1 MTHPQDLSLREQASA
16 VASGELD
23 PSELLDAT
31 FARIEERDGAL
42 NSVVVRFQDEARQM
56 LADAP
61 SGPLHGVPV
70 VVKDMF
76 RLPWYAPRD
85 GAPGEA
91 AGPGESAVF
100 RRLCD
105 AGAVIVGIGQC
116 HYWGA
121 GSTGHV
127 SAWGPCGNPWNP
139 AHCAGGS
146 SGGSAAAVGAR
157 LVAAAVGTDGGGSV
171 RLPSAYCGVTG
182 MKTTFGAIDADGYT
196 HGFSDMGAIGPI
208 CRDAAD
214 ARLFNEVLT
223 GRPLARGDGSTM
235 RIGVVR
241 DPWWTN
247 LDPEIERASG
257 AALEAAGWE
266 RVELSLAGAEHQQA
280 AALVCLTVQSL
291 PMIRPEELA
300 EAEPVLRALTKFELT
315 MTPMIVHQ
323 AARIRSLLRRETAK
337 AFARCDVLAW
347 PTVPAPAP
355 PIENPTVELPSGRA
369 PADPGNLRQTGFGN
383 LTGIPGISVPVGL
396 HSSGLPMAL
405 QLQAPWGE
413 EARLFDA
420 AEHLEEATGREFV
433 DAAPG
438 GGEAPGH
445 RRPEA
450 EFSSGRG
457 AGSPAEL

>member
-1 MTHPQDLSLREQASA
+1 MSHPQDLSLRQQAAA

-23 PSELLDAT
+23 PRELLDAT
-31 FARIEERDGAL
+31 FARIEERDVAL
-42 NSVVVRFQDEARQM
+42 NSVVVRFPDEASRM
-56 LADAP
+56 LAEAP
-61 SGPLHGVPV
+61 PGPLHGVPV

-85 GAPGEA
+85 GASGEA
-91 AGPGESAVF
+91 APPGESAVY
-100 RRLCD
+100 RRLRD
-105 AGAVIVGIGQC
+105 AGAVIAGIGQA

-139 AHCAGGS
+139 DHCAGGS

-182 MKTTFGAIDADGYT
+182 MKVTFGAIETEGYT
-196 HGFSDMGAIGPI
+196 HGYSDMGAIGPI

-214 ARLFNEVLT
+214 ARLFADVLT
-223 GRPLARGDGSTM
+223 GRALTRGDGA
-235 RIGVVR
+235 RLRVGVVR
-241 DPWWTN
+241 DPWWAN
-247 LDPEIERASG
+247 LDPEIERACDD
-257 AALEAAGWE
+257 ALDAAGWE

-291 PMIRPEELA
+291 PMLQPEEIA
-300 EAEPVLRALTKFELT
+300 EADPILRALTKFELV
-315 MTPMIVHQ
+315 MTPVIVHQ
-323 AARIRSLLRRETAK
+323 AARIRSLLRRELAA
-337 AFARCDVLAW
+337 AFASCDILAW

-369 PADPGNLRQTGFGN
+369 PADPGNLRQTGLGN

-396 HSSGLPMAL
+396 HSTGLPMAL
-405 QLQAPWGE
+405 QLQAPWGD

-433 DAAPG
+433 DATPPVR
-438 GGEAPGH
+438 EK
-445 RRPEA
+445 
-450 EFSSGRG
+450 
-457 AGSPAEL
+457 GSVPL

>member
-1 MTHPQDLSLREQASA
+1 MSHPQDLSLREQAA
-16 VASGELD
+16 AIASGAID
-23 PSELLDAT
+23 PVELLDAT

-42 NSVVVRFQDEARQM
+42 NSVVVRFPDEARQM
-56 LADAP
+56 LDDAP
-61 SGPLHGVPV
+61 PGPLHGVPV
-70 VVKDMF
+70 LVKDMF

-85 GAPGEA
+85 GAHSEA
-91 AGPGESAVF
+91 APVGESGVYH
-100 RRLCD
+100 RLRD
-105 AGAVIVGIGQC
+105 AGAVIVGIAQC

-182 MKTTFGAIDADGYT
+182 MKVTFGAIATHGYT
-196 HGFSDMGAIGPI
+196 HGYSDMGAIGPI

-214 ARLFNEVLT
+214 ARLFGEVLT
-223 GRPLARGDGSTM
+223 GRGLVRGDG
-235 RIGVVR
+235 RRLRVGIVR

-247 LDPEIERASG
+247 LDPEIEDACGS
-257 AALEAAGWE
+257 ALDEAGWE
-266 RVELSLAGAEHQQA
+266 CVELSLAGAEHQQA
-280 AALVCLTVQSL
+280 AALVCLTIQSL
-291 PMIRPEELA
+291 PMITRDELL
-300 EAEPVLRALTKFELT
+300 EADPILRALIKFELL
-315 MTPMIVHQ
+315 MTPVIVYQ
-323 AARIRSLLRRETAK
+323 AARIRSLLRRETAR
-337 AFARCDVLAW
+337 AFADCDVLAW

-420 AEHLEEATGREFV
+420 AEHLEEATGRKFV
-433 DAAPG
+433 DAVPPI
-438 GGEAPGH
+438 GEGL
-445 RRPEA
+445 
-450 EFSSGRG
+450 GRE
-457 AGSPAEL
+457 PARQQ

>member
-1 MTHPQDLSLREQASA
+1 MSHPQDLSLRNQAAA

-23 PSELLDAT
+23 AAELLDAT

-42 NSVVVRFQDEARQM
+42 NSVVVRFPDEARRM

-61 SGPLHGVPV
+61 RGPLHGVPV

-85 GAPGEA
+85 GAPADA
-91 AGPGESAVF
+91 APPGESAVY
-100 RRLCD
+100 RRLRD
-105 AGAVIVGIGQC
+105 AGAVIVGIAQC

-121 GSTGHV
+121 GTTGHV

-182 MKTTFGAIDADGYT
+182 MKVTFGAIEVDGYT
-196 HGFSDMGAIGPI
+196 HGYSDMGAIGPI

-214 ARLFNEVLT
+214 ARVFGEVLS
-223 GRPLARGDGSTM
+223 GRALTRGDG
-235 RIGVVR
+235 RRLRVGVVR

-247 LDPEIERASG
+247 LDPEIGRACDD
-257 AALEAAGWE
+257 ALDAAGWE
-266 RVELSLAGAEHQQA
+266 RVELSLGGAEHQQA
-280 AALVCLTVQSL
+280 AALVCLTIQSL
-291 PMIRPEELA
+291 PMLTADEIA
-300 EAEPVLRALTKFELT
+300 EAEPVLRALAKFELL
-315 MTPMIVHQ
+315 MTPVIVHQ
-323 AARIRSLLRRETAK
+323 AARVRSLLRREVAR
-337 AFARCDVLAW
+337 AFADCDVLAW

-396 HSSGLPMAL
+396 HSSGLPMGL
-405 QLQAPWGE
+405 QLQAPWSE

-433 DAAPG
+433 DAEPDYA
-438 GGEAPGH
+438 
-445 RRPEA
+445 RPEA
-450 EFSSGRG
+450 EPPHQN
-457 AGSPAEL
+457 AGLEAPRSYTSRS

>member
-1 MTHPQDLSLREQASA
+1 MSHPQDLSLREQAAA
-16 VASGELD
+16 VASGALD
-23 PSELLDAT
+23 AEELLDAT
-31 FARIEERDGAL
+31 LTRIDERDGAL
-42 NSVVVRFQDEARQM
+42 NSVVVRFPDEARQM

-61 SGPLHGVPV
+61 RGPLHGVPV

-85 GAPGEA
+85 GAPVEA
-91 AGPGESAVF
+91 APPGESAVY
-100 RRLCD
+100 RRLRD
-105 AGAVIVGIGQC
+105 AGAVIVGIAQC

-127 SAWGPCGNPWNP
+127 SAWGPVGNPWNP
-139 AHCAGGS
+139 EHCAGGS

-171 RLPSAYCGVTG
+171 RLPAAYCGVTG
-182 MKTTFGAIDADGYT
+182 MKVTFGGIDTDGYT
-196 HGFSDMGAIGPI
+196 HGYSDMGAIGPM

-214 ARLFNEVLT
+214 TRIFGEVLM
-223 GRPLARGDGSTM
+223 GRGIGRGDG
-235 RIGVVR
+235 RALRVGVVR

-247 LDPEIERASG
+247 LDPEIERACDAS
-257 AALEAAGWE
+257 LDNAGWE
-266 RVELSLAGAEHQQA
+266 RVELSLRGVEHQQA

-291 PMIRPEELA
+291 PMLRPEEL
-300 EAEPVLRALTKFELT
+300 ERAEPVLRALTKFELL
-315 MTPMIVHQ
+315 MTPVIVHQ
-323 AARIRSLLRRETAK
+323 AARIRSLLRRELAA
-337 AFARCDVLAW
+337 AFEHCDVLAW

-355 PIENPTVELPSGRA
+355 PIENPTIELPSGRA
-369 PADPGNLRQTGFGN
+369 PADDGNLRHTGLGN
-383 LTGIPGISVPVGL
+383 LSGIPGISVPVGT

-433 DAAPG
+433 DAAPPT
-438 GGEAPGH
+438 ALA
-445 RRPEA
+445 R
-450 EFSSGRG
+450 SST
-457 AGSPAEL
+457 

>member
-1 MTHPQDLSLREQASA
+1 MSHPQDLPLREQARA
-16 VASGELD
+16 IASGELD
-23 PSELLDAT
+23 PGELLDAT

-42 NSVVVRFQDEARQM
+42 NSVVVRFPDEARRM
-56 LADAP
+56 LSEAP
-61 SGPLHGVPV
+61 DGPLRGVPV

-85 GAPGEA
+85 GAPEEA
-91 AGPGESAVF
+91 APPGESAVY
-100 RRLCD
+100 RRLRD
-105 AGAVIVGIGQC
+105 AGAVIVGIGQS

-127 SAWGPCGNPWNP
+127 SAWGACGNPWNP

-146 SGGSAAAVGAR
+146 SGGSASAVGGR
-157 LVAAAVGTDGGGSV
+157 LVGAAVGTDGGGSV
-171 RLPSAYCGVTG
+171 RLPAAYCGVTG
-182 MKTTFGAIDADGYT
+182 MKVTYGAIPVEGYT
-196 HGFSDMGAIGPI
+196 HGYSDMGAIGPM

-214 ARLFNEVLT
+214 ARLFGGVLM
-223 GRPLARGDGSTM
+223 GDEAAQGDGS
-235 RIGVVR
+235 RLRVGIVR

-247 LDPEIERASG
+247 LDPEIERACED
-257 AALEAAGWE
+257 AIAAAGWE
-266 RVELSLAGAEHQQA
+266 TVDLSLAGAEHAQA
-280 AALVCLTVQSL
+280 AALICLTVQSL
-291 PMIRPEELA
+291 PMLTREEL
-300 EAEPVLRALTKFELT
+300 EVAEPVLKAVTKFALL
-315 MTPMIVHQ
+315 ISSVSVYQ
-323 AARIRSLLRRETAK
+323 SLRVRSLLRRQAAA
-337 AFARCDVLAW
+337 AFERCDVLAW

-396 HSSGLPMAL
+396 HSEGLPMAL

-433 DAAPG
+433 EAQPETWSSAPV
-438 GGEAPGH
+438 
-445 RRPEA
+445 
-450 EFSSGRG
+450 SG
-457 AGSPAEL
+457 SKT

>member
-1 MTHPQDLSLREQASA
+1 MSHPQDLSLREQAAA
-16 VASGELD
+16 VESGALD
-23 PSELLDAT
+23 AEELLDAT
-31 FARIEERDGAL
+31 LARIDERDGVL
-42 NSVVVRFQDEARQM
+42 NSVVVRFPDEARQM

-61 SGPLHGVPV
+61 RGPLHGVTV

-85 GAPGEA
+85 GAPAEA
-91 AGPGESAVF
+91 APPGESAVY
-100 RRLCD
+100 RRLRD
-105 AGAVIVGIGQC
+105 AGAVIVGIAQC

-127 SAWGPCGNPWNP
+127 SAWGPVGNPWDP

-171 RLPSAYCGVTG
+171 RLPAAYCGVTG
-182 MKTTFGAIDADGYT
+182 MKVTFGGIDTDGYT
-196 HGFSDMGAIGPI
+196 HGYSDMGAIGPM

-214 ARLFNEVLT
+214 ARIFGEVLM
-223 GRPLARGDGSTM
+223 GRGLERGDG
-235 RIGVVR
+235 RALRVGVVH
-241 DPWWTN
+241 DPWWGN
-247 LDPEIERASG
+247 LDPEIERACD
-257 AALEAAGWE
+257 AALDSAAWE
-266 RVELSLAGAEHQQA
+266 RVELSLRGVEHQQA

-291 PMIRPEELA
+291 PMLRPEEL
-300 EAEPVLRALTKFELT
+300 EQAEPVLRALTKFELL
-315 MTPMIVHQ
+315 MTPVIVHQ
-323 AARIRSLLRRETAK
+323 AARIRSLLRRELAA
-337 AFARCDVLAW
+337 AFEHCDVLAW

-383 LTGIPGISVPVGL
+383 LTGIPGISVPVGT

-433 DAAPG
+433 DAAPPT
-438 GGEAPGH
+438 ALA
-445 RRPEA
+445 R
-450 EFSSGRG
+450 SST
-457 AGSPAEL
+457 

>member
-1 MTHPQDLSLREQASA
+1 MTHPQDLSLCEQAAA

-23 PSELLDAT
+23 ASELLDAT

-42 NSVVVRFQDEARQM
+42 NSVVVRFHDEARQM

-61 SGPLHGVPV
+61 PGPLHGVPV

-85 GAPGEA
+85 GAPGESA
-91 AGPGESAVF
+91 PPGESAVF
-100 RRLCD
+100 RRLRD
-105 AGAVIVGIGQC
+105 AGAVIAGIGQC

-182 MKTTFGAIDADGYT
+182 MKTTFGAIDGDGYT

-214 ARLFNEVLT
+214 GRLFGEVLT
-223 GRPLARGDGSTM
+223 GRPLARGDGSAL
-235 RIGVVR
+235 RVGVVR

-247 LDPEIERASG
+247 VDPEIERACD
-257 AALEAAGWE
+257 AALDATGWE
-266 RVELSLAGAEHQQA
+266 RVELSLARSEHQQA

-291 PMIRPEELA
+291 PMIRPDELA
-300 EAEPVLRALTKFELT
+300 EADAVLRALTKFELT

-323 AARIRSLLRRETAK
+323 AARIRSLLRREVAD
-337 AFARCDVLAW
+337 AFEHCDVLAW

-355 PIENPTVELPSGRA
+355 PIEHPTVELPSGRA

-420 AEHLEEATGREFV
+420 AEHIEDATGREFV
-433 DAAPG
+433 DAVAPVT
-438 GGEAPGH
+438 A
-445 RRPEA
+445 RVR
-450 EFSSGRG
+450 SST
-457 AGSPAEL
+457 

>member
-1 MTHPQDLSLREQASA
+1 MSHPQDLSLREQAA
-16 VASGELD
+16 AIASGELD
-23 PSELLDAT
+23 PTELLDAT
-31 FARIEERDGAL
+31 FARIDERDGAL
-42 NSVVVRFQDEARQM
+42 NSVVVRFPEEARQM
-56 LADAP
+56 LESAP

-85 GAPGEA
+85 GAKGEA
-91 AGPGESAVF
+91 APPGESAVY
-100 RRLCD
+100 RRLRD

-182 MKTTFGAIDADGYT
+182 MKATLGAIDVDGYT
-196 HGFSDMGAIGPI
+196 HGYSDMGAIGPI

-214 ARLFNEVLT
+214 ARLFGEVLM
-223 GRPLARGDGSTM
+223 GRVLARGDG
-235 RIGVVR
+235 RPLRVGIVR

-247 LDPEIERASG
+247 LDPEIERDCES
-257 AALEAAGWE
+257 ALDAVAWE
-266 RVELSLAGAEHQQA
+266 RVDLSLAGAEHQQA
-280 AALVCLTVQSL
+280 AALVCLTIQSL

-300 EAEPVLRALTKFELT
+300 DADAVLRALIKFELT
-315 MTPMIVHQ
+315 MTPLIVHQ
-323 AARIRSLLRRETAK
+323 AARIRSLLRREMAA
-337 AFARCDVLAW
+337 AFERCDILAW

-369 PADPGNLRQTGFGN
+369 PADPGNLRQTGIGN
-383 LTGIPGISVPVGL
+383 LTGVPGISVPVGK
-396 HSSGLPMAL
+396 HSSGLPTAL
-405 QLQAPWGE
+405 QLLAPWGE

-420 AEHLEEATGREFV
+420 AEQLEEATGREFV
-433 DAAPG
+433 DAEPPLTAP
-438 GGEAPGH
+438 A
-445 RRPEA
+445 RTRT
-450 EFSSGRG
+450 
-457 AGSPAEL
+457 

>member
-1 MTHPQDLSLREQASA
+1 VSHPQDLSLREQAAA
-16 VASGELD
+16 VASGALD
-23 PSELLDAT
+23 PSDLLDAT
-31 FARIEERDGAL
+31 FARIEERDGPI
-42 NSVVVRFQDEARQM
+42 NSVVVQFPDEARAM

-61 SGPLHGVPV
+61 AGPLHGVPV
-70 VVKDMF
+70 LVKDMF

-91 AGPGESAVF
+91 APPGESAVY

-105 AGAVIVGIGQC
+105 AGAVIAGIAQC

-127 SAWGPCGNPWNP
+127 SAWGPCGNPWDP

-182 MKTTFGAIDADGYT
+182 MKVTFGAIDTEGYT
-196 HGFSDMGAIGPI
+196 HGYSDMGAIGPI
-208 CRDAAD
+208 CRDAGD
-214 ARLFNEVLT
+214 ARVFGEVLT
-223 GRPLARGDGSTM
+223 GRALTRGDG
-235 RIGVVR
+235 RALRVGVVR

-247 LDPEIERASG
+247 LDPEIETACD

-266 RVELSLAGAEHQQA
+266 RIELALAGAEHQQA
-280 AALVCLTVQSL
+280 AALVCLTTQSL
-291 PMIRPEELA
+291 PMLTAEEIA
-300 EAEPVLRALTKFELT
+300 EAEPVLRALVKFELL
-315 MTPMIVHQ
+315 MTPLVVHQ
-323 AARIRSLLRRETAK
+323 AERIRSLLRREVAA
-337 AFARCDVLAW
+337 AFAQCDILAW

-383 LTGIPGISVPVGL
+383 LTGIPGISVPVGV
-396 HSSGLPMAL
+396 HSNGLPMAL
-405 QLQAPWGE
+405 QLQGPWGE

-433 DAAPG
+433 DAEPPLTAP
-438 GGEAPGH
+438 A
-445 RRPEA
+445 R
-450 EFSSGRG
+450 SST
-457 AGSPAEL
+457 

>member
-1 MTHPQDLSLREQASA
+1 MSHPQDLSLREQAGA

-23 PSELLDAT
+23 AGELLDAT

-42 NSVVVRFQDEARQM
+42 NSVVVRFPEEARQM

-61 SGPLHGVPV
+61 HGPLRGVPV
-70 VVKDMF
+70 AVKDMF

-85 GAPGEA
+85 GAPTEA
-91 AGPGESAVF
+91 APPGESAVY
-100 RRLCD
+100 RRLRD
-105 AGAVIVGIGQC
+105 AGAVIVGIAQC

-127 SAWGPCGNPWNP
+127 SAWGPVGNPWNP

-157 LVAAAVGTDGGGSV
+157 LVTAAVGTDGGGSV
-171 RLPSAYCGVTG
+171 RLPAAYCGVTG
-182 MKTTFGAIDADGYT
+182 MKVTFGAIEADGYT
-196 HGFSDMGAIGPI
+196 HGYSDMGAIGPI

-214 ARLFNEVLT
+214 ARVFGEVLM
-223 GRPLARGDGSTM
+223 GRGLAHGDGGAL
-235 RIGVVR
+235 RVGLVR

-247 LDPEIERASG
+247 VDPEIERACG
-257 AALEAAGWE
+257 AAIDAAGWD
-266 RVELSLAGAEHQQA
+266 RVELSIAGSEHQQA
-280 AALVCLTVQSL
+280 AALVCLTMQSL
-291 PMIRPEELA
+291 PMLEPGDLA
-300 EAEPVLRALTKFELT
+300 AADPILRALTKFELL
-315 MTPMIVHQ
+315 MTPVIVHQ
-323 AARIRSLLRRETAK
+323 ATRIRSLLRRELTRV
-337 AFARCDVLAW
+337 FEQCDVLAW

-383 LTGIPGISVPVGL
+383 LTGIPGVSVPVGL

-420 AEHLEEATGREFV
+420 AERLEEATGREFV
-433 DAAPG
+433 DLEPGATAPV
-438 GGEAPGH
+438 
-445 RRPEA
+445 R
-450 EFSSGRG
+450 SST
-457 AGSPAEL
+457 

>member
-1 MTHPQDLSLREQASA
+1 VSHPQDLSLREQAA
-16 VASGELD
+16 AIASGELD
-23 PSELLDAT
+23 AAELLDAT

-42 NSVVVRFQDEARQM
+42 NSVVVRFPEEARQM

-61 SGPLHGVPV
+61 PGPLHGVPV

-85 GAPGEA
+85 GAPREA
-91 AGPGESAVF
+91 APPGDSAIY
-100 RRLCD
+100 RRLRD
-105 AGAVIVGIGQC
+105 AGAVIVGISQC

-139 AHCAGGS
+139 EHCAGGS

-171 RLPSAYCGVTG
+171 RLPSGYCGVTG
-182 MKTTFGAIDADGYT
+182 LKATFGAIEVDGYT
-196 HGFSDMGAIGPI
+196 QGFSDMGAIGPI

-214 ARLFNEVLT
+214 ARAFGEVLIARALT
-223 GRPLARGDGSTM
+223 RGEGRALRV
-235 RIGVVR
+235 GVVR
-241 DPWWTN
+241 DPFWTN
-247 LDPEIERASG
+247 LDPEIESACE
-257 AALEAAGWE
+257 AALDAAGWE
-266 RVELSLAGAEHQQA
+266 RVELSIAGAEHQQA

-291 PMIRPEELA
+291 PMLTPEEIA
-300 EAEPVLRALTKFELT
+300 EAEPVLRALVKFELLL
-315 MTPMIVHQ
+315 TPLVVHQ
-323 AARIRSLLRRETAK
+323 AARIRSLLRREVAA
-337 AFARCDVLAW
+337 AFAHCDVLAW

-355 PIENPTVELPSGRA
+355 PIANPTVELPSGRA

-383 LTGIPGISVPVGL
+383 LTGIPGISVPVGT

-433 DAAPG
+433 EALPPLAAQ
-438 GGEAPGH
+438 
-445 RRPEA
+445 
-450 EFSSGRG
+450 SSR
-457 AGSPAEL
+457 S

>member
-1 MTHPQDLSLREQASA
+1 VSHPQDLSLREQAAA
-16 VASGELD
+16 VASGALD
-23 PSELLDAT
+23 PNELLDAT
-31 FARIEERDGAL
+31 FARIEERDGPL
-42 NSVVVRFQDEARQM
+42 NSVVARFPDEARTM
-56 LADAP
+56 LAEAP
-61 SGPLHGVPV
+61 PGPLHGVPV
-70 VVKDMF
+70 LVKDMF

-91 AGPGESAVF
+91 APPGESAVY
-100 RRLCD
+100 RRLRD
-105 AGAVIVGIGQC
+105 AGAVIAGISQC

-182 MKTTFGAIDADGYT
+182 MKATFGAIDTEGYT
-196 HGFSDMGAIGPI
+196 HGYSDMGAIGPI

-214 ARLFNEVLT
+214 ARIFGEVLT
-223 GRPLARGDGSTM
+223 GRALTRGDG
-235 RIGVVR
+235 RALRVGVVR

-247 LDPEIERASG
+247 LDPEIETACD
-257 AALEAAGWE
+257 AALDAAGWE
-266 RVELSLAGAEHQQA
+266 RVELSLTGAQHQQA
-280 AALVCLTVQSL
+280 AALVCLTTQSL
-291 PMIRPEELA
+291 PMLTADEIA
-300 EAEPVLRALTKFELT
+300 QAEPVLRALIKFELL
-315 MTPMIVHQ
+315 MTPLVVHQ
-323 AARIRSLLRRETAK
+323 AERMRSLLRREVAA
-337 AFARCDVLAW
+337 AFAQCDILAW

-355 PIENPTVELPSGRA
+355 AIENPTVELPSGRA

-383 LTGIPGISVPVGL
+383 LTGIPGISVPVGV
-396 HSSGLPMAL
+396 HSSGLPMGL
-405 QLQAPWGE
+405 QLQGPWGE

-433 DAAPG
+433 DAEPPLTAP
-438 GGEAPGH
+438 A
-445 RRPEA
+445 R
-450 EFSSGRG
+450 SST
-457 AGSPAEL
+457 

>member
-1 MTHPQDLSLREQASA
+1 MSHPQDLSLREQAA
-16 VASGELD
+16 AIAAGDLD
-23 PSELLDAT
+23 AGELLDAT

-42 NSVVVRFQDEARQM
+42 NSVVVRFPDEAREM
-56 LADAP
+56 LAGAP
-61 SGPLHGVPV
+61 QGPLHGVPV
-70 VVKDMF
+70 AVKDMF
-76 RLPWYAPRD
+76 RLPWYGPRD

-91 AGPGESAVF
+91 APPGESAVY
-100 RRLCD
+100 RRLRD
-105 AGAVIVGIGQC
+105 AGAAIVGVTQC

-171 RLPSAYCGVTG
+171 RLPAAYCGVTG
-182 MKTTFGAIDADGYT
+182 MKVTFGGIETDGYT
-196 HGFSDMGAIGPI
+196 HGYSDMGAIGPM

-214 ARLFNEVLT
+214 ARLFGSVLM
-223 GRPLARGDGSTM
+223 GRELAASDG
-235 RIGVVR
+235 RALRVGIVR
-241 DPWWTN
+241 DPWWGD
-247 LDPEIERASG
+247 LDSEIERACD
-257 AALEAAGWE
+257 AALGASGWE

-291 PMIRPEELA
+291 PMLTREEIV
-300 EAEPVLRALTKFELT
+300 EAEPVLRALTKFELL
-315 MTPMIVHQ
+315 MTPVIVHQ
-323 AARIRSLLRRETAK
+323 AARVRSLLRREAAA
-337 AFARCDVLAW
+337 AFERCDVLAW

-383 LTGIPGISVPVGL
+383 LTGLPGISVPVGL

-420 AEHLEEATGREFV
+420 AEHLEQATGREHV
-433 DAAPG
+433 DAAPPV
-438 GGEAPGH
+438 EA
-445 RRPEA
+445 A
-450 EFSSGRG
+450 
-457 AGSPAEL
+457 A

>member
-1 MTHPQDLSLREQASA
+1 MSHPQDLSLREQAAA
-16 VASGELD
+16 VATGALD
-23 PSELLDAT
+23 AGELLDAT
-31 FARIEERDGAL
+31 FARIEERDAAL
-42 NSVVVRFQDEARQM
+42 NSVVVRFADEARAM
-56 LADAP
+56 LAHAP
-61 SGPLHGVPV
+61 PGPLHGVPV

-91 AGPGESAVF
+91 APPGESAVY
-100 RRLCD
+100 RRLRD
-105 AGAVIVGIGQC
+105 AGAVIAGIGQC

-127 SAWGPCGNPWNP
+127 SAWGACGNPWNP

-182 MKTTFGAIDADGYT
+182 IKMTFGAIEVDGYT
-196 HGFSDMGAIGPI
+196 HGYSDMGAIGPI

-214 ARLFNEVLT
+214 ARLFGEVLT
-223 GRPLARGDGSTM
+223 GRALTRAGGARL
-235 RIGVVR
+235 RVGVVR

-247 LDPEIERASG
+247 LDPEIERACD
-257 AALEAAGWE
+257 AALDAAGWE
-266 RVELSLAGAEHQQA
+266 RVELSLDGVEHQQA
-280 AALVCLTVQSL
+280 AALVCLTIQSL
-291 PMIRPEELA
+291 PMLRPDELA
-300 EAEPVLRALTKFELT
+300 EADPILRALTKFELL
-315 MTPMIVHQ
+315 MTPVIVHQ
-323 AARIRSLLRRETAK
+323 AARIRSLLRREAAA
-337 AFARCDVLAW
+337 AFTRCDVLAW

-413 EARLFDA
+413 DARLFDA
-420 AEHLEEATGREFV
+420 AEHLEDATAREFV
-433 DAAPG
+433 DA
-438 GGEAPGH
+438 E
-445 RRPEA
+445 
-450 EFSSGRG
+450 
-457 AGSPAEL
+457 PAASAA